1 MKPYV
6 LSCCSGADLSR
17 EHFDRREIRY
27 LYFHF
32 EVGGIEYQDDLG
44 KSMPPEELYQRM
56 IAGESTKTSQVSI
69 GEYTEHF
76 ERFLKEGQD
85 VLHVTLSS
93 GISGTFNSARLAAE
107 DLAEKYPERKIYVV
121 DSLAASSGYGLFMD
135 ALADQRDRGMDIDAL
150 YQWAEERKRH
160 LHHWFFSTDLTFFIR
175 GGRISK
181 TAGFI
186 GTMLNICPLMNV
198 NHLGQLIPRE
208 KIRTKKKVIKRIV
221 EKMEAHAENGTE
233 YSGKCYICHSLCE
246 ADARAVASLVR
257 ERFPKLSG
265 DVEIYPIGAT
275 IGSHTGPG
283 TVALFFWGDERKD

>member
-1 MKPYV
+1 MKPYI
-6 LSCCSGADLSR
+6 LSCCSAADLSGK
-17 EHFDRREIRY
+17 HFEQREIYY
-27 LYFHF
+27 LCFHF
-32 EVGGIEYQDDLG
+32 EVGGTEYQDDMG
-44 KSMPPEELYQRM
+44 VSMPPEELYRRM
-56 IAGESTKTSQVSI
+56 SAGEDTKTSQVSI
-69 GEYTEHF
+69 GEYADHF
-76 ERFLKEGQD
+76 ERFLKEGKD
-85 VLHVTLSS
+85 ILHVTLSS
-93 GISGTFNSARLAAE
+93 GISGTLNSARIAAE
-107 DLAEKYPERKIYVV
+107 DLREKYPERKIYVV
-121 DSLAASSGYGLFMD
+121 DSLAASSGYGLLMD
-135 ALADQRDRGMDIDAL
+135 ELADRRDGGMDIDTL
-150 YQWAEERKRH
+150 YQWVESRKLH

-181 TAGFI
+181 ASGFI

>member
-1 MKPYV
+1 
-6 LSCCSGADLSR
+6 
-17 EHFDRREIRY
+17 
-27 LYFHF
+27 
-32 EVGGIEYQDDLG
+32 
-44 KSMPPEELYQRM
+44 
-56 IAGESTKTSQVSI
+56 
-69 GEYTEHF
+69 
-76 ERFLKEGQD
+76 
-85 VLHVTLSS
+85 
-93 GISGTFNSARLAAE
+93 
-107 DLAEKYPERKIYVV
+107 
-121 DSLAASSGYGLFMD
+121 MD

-208 KIRTKKKVIKRIV
+208 KVRTKKKVIKRIV
-221 EKMEAHAENGTE
+221 EKMIQHAENGVD
-233 YSGKCYICHSLCE
+233 YDGKCYICHSLCIE
-246 ADARAVASLVR
+246 DAKAVATLVK
-257 ERFPKLSG
+257 ERFPKLDG

-283 TVALFFWGDERKD
+283 TVALFFWGDERTD